1 MPKHGKIKGRLKN
14 YFQTAF
20 LFLYFVSYNS
30 NPNNF
35 ACFNRAFQL
44 IRIRDNPK

>member
-1 MPKHGKIKGRLKN
+1 MI
-14 YFQTAF
+14 FQTAF

-30 NPNNF
+30 NSNNF

>member
-1 MPKHGKIKGRLKN
+1 M
-14 YFQTAF
+14 YFIF
-20 LFLYFVSYNS
+20 YNS

-44 IRIRDNPK
+44 IRIRDNPNTPFETLQSASDLFHFP